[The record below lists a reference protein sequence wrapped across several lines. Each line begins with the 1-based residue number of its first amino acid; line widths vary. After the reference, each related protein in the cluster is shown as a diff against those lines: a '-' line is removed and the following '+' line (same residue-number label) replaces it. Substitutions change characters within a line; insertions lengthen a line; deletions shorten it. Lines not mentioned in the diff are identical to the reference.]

1 MTDSRACQRLE
12 IDRCRT
18 TRWSGPSLGAPR
30 IRELISW
37 AAQLGAVS
45 RQGECTDL
53 QRRES
58 DNKEGES
65 HHYRCL
71 SGVPRHTC
79 GAAG

>member
-30 IRELISW
+30 IREVIGR
-37 AAQLGAVS
+37 AAQLAAVS

-53 QRRES
+53 HRRES
-58 DNKEGES
+58 DCKEGES
-65 HHYRCL
+65 YHYCCL
-71 SGVPRHTC
+71 SGVPRRTY